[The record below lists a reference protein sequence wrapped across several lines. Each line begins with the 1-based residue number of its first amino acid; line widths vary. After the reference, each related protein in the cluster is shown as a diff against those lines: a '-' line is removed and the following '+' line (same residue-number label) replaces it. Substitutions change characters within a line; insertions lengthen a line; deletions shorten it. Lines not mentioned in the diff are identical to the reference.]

1 MSKLELERWKSVGE
15 ADPVGK
21 YEVRVIRE
29 RSTKGRERYR
39 VKCVRAKLRA
49 AHPDWAWKVFAQ
61 DTEDKTMKQLAYE
74 HAFKINEFLIHGDP
88 DNITPH
94 EIESLKNLFA
104 KMKGHNAARKD
115 DPNWAAVTVDDLDP
129 LIDTGIKFQRVLKEH
144 INCSWTAGIENL
156 EMKALVLQFTGWL
169 KSESA
174 KLIAPSFSE
183 LLQKCLADK
192 TSSTGGVT
200 GNPLS
205 PAQKSRWE
213 RHLGLVDEWIGH
225 LKTSDNELSILN
237 TCVHGIK
244 NFKSKKGKPWMG
256 RSKYHAAN
264 SISQFGIW
272 MKDQGHVSNNFFKPL
287 TKRFRVDRSAPPVL
301 LPPAQVEKLFI
312 TAANNSKLI
321 DHIPALAVMFGTGCR
336 PSEASYDNDPAWPKK
351 QRRYQWEWAQ
361 GWNENRPSEVTG
373 GVALHLPE
381 WADDA
386 QTMRASKTESRM
398 LDMPPNFFAWL
409 KWYFEDIKGGELPT
423 TGQLLFKQG
432 TWDQIRQDAGLFRN
446 SDGKSLWPYDASRNS
461 FTSYAN
467 HYVEWKEKAARD
479 YWMDR
484 CGHDYATFKKYYK
497 VQVTQEECHA
507 YFNILPPKKK
517 APPVKGK
524 TDETKAASQ
533 SAASA

>member
-1 MSKLELERWKSVGE
+1 MSELKSERWETIPPIEK
-15 ADPVGK
+15 AGK
-21 YEVRVIRE
+21 YKVRVIRE
-29 RSTKGRERYR
+29 RFSKDCERYR
-39 VKCVRAKLRA
+39 VKCVRARLMES
-49 AHPDWAWKVFAQ
+49 HPDWARKVFSR
-61 DTEDKTMKQLAYE
+61 DTEDKPMKQLAYE

-88 DNITPH
+88 DNITHH

-115 DPNWAAVTVDDLDP
+115 DPNWATVTVDDLDP
-129 LIDTGIKFQRVLKEH
+129 LIDTGIKFRRVLKEH
-144 INCSWTAGIENL
+144 INCSWTAGIEGL
-156 EMKALVLQFTGWL
+156 EMKELVSQFTDWL
-169 KSESA
+169 RSESE
-174 KLIAPSFSE
+174 KLVAPSFSE
-183 LLQKCLADK
+183 LLQKCLDDK
-192 TSSTGGVT
+192 TSPTGGVT
-200 GNPLS
+200 GRS
-205 PAQKSRWE
+205 ISASQKSRWK
-213 RHLGLVDEWIGH
+213 RYLDLADDLIGH
-225 LKTSDNELSILN
+225 FKTSDDERIILN
-237 TCVHGIK
+237 ACVQGIK
-244 NFKSKKGKPWMG
+244 SGEYKGKPWMD
-256 RSKYHAAN
+256 RTKWHAAN
-264 SISQFGIW
+264 IISQSGIW
-272 MKDQGHVSNNFFKPL
+272 MKEQGHIPDNFFKPL
-287 TKRFRVDRSAPPVL
+287 TKRFRVNRSPLPVL
-301 LPPAQVEKLFI
+301 LPPDQVEKLFT
-312 TAANNSKLI
+312 TAANNPGQI
-321 DHIPALAVMFGTGCR
+321 DHIPFMAVLFGTGCR
-336 PSEASYDNDPAWPKK
+336 PSEAASDNDPAWPKK
-351 QRRYQWEWAQ
+351 QRRYQWEWAK
-361 GWNENRPSEVTG
+361 GWDENRPSEVTG

-517 APPVKGK
+517 APPVKVQ
-524 TDETKAASQ
+524 TDGAKAASQ

>member
-29 RSTKGRERYR
+29 RSTKDRERYR

-183 LLQKCLADK
+183 YAG
-192 TSSTGGVT
+192 SSDDEDSHDTQ
-200 GNPLS
+200 PE
-205 PAQKSRWE
+205 KS
-213 RHLGLVDEWIGH
+213 
-225 LKTSDNELSILN
+225 
-237 TCVHGIK
+237 
-244 NFKSKKGKPWMG
+244 
-256 RSKYHAAN
+256 
-264 SISQFGIW
+264 Q
-272 MKDQGHVSNNFFKPL
+272 
-287 TKRFRVDRSAPPVL
+287 PVWR
-301 LPPAQVEKLFI
+301 EKI
-312 TAANNSKLI
+312 RGEI
-321 DHIPALAVMFGTGCR
+321 
-336 PSEASYDNDPAWPKK
+336 
-351 QRRYQWEWAQ
+351 
-361 GWNENRPSEVTG
+361 EVYS
-373 GVALHLPE
+373 H
-381 WADDA
+381 
-386 QTMRASKTESRM
+386 
-398 LDMPPNFFAWL
+398 
-409 KWYFEDIKGGELPT
+409 
-423 TGQLLFKQG
+423 
-432 TWDQIRQDAGLFRN
+432 
-446 SDGKSLWPYDASRNS
+446 
-461 FTSYAN
+461 
-467 HYVEWKEKAARD
+467 
-479 YWMDR
+479 
-484 CGHDYATFKKYYK
+484 
-497 VQVTQEECHA
+497 
-507 YFNILPPKKK
+507 
-517 APPVKGK
+517 
-524 TDETKAASQ
+524 
-533 SAASA
+533 